1 MFTSGQWQGQA
12 QHAAWNGAFHT
23 ASTYYANHTL
33 ILRDPAGRTALL
45 DWASSRG
52 ITQLCESR
60 GMLYLIRSNAS
71 FGWTVLAYL
80 EYL

>member
-60 GMLYLIRSNAS
+60 GMLYMIGSNAS
-71 FGWTVLAYL
+71 F
-80 EYL
+80 